1 MGDVACVMH
10 PFSYTSGTS
19 DEPHQM
25 NPLHALG
32 ESVSFG
38 RFMTDSSL
46 SWEKWSAF
54 TQNRHVEEAERYAQ
68 PGSVAEKKAFFEA
81 HYKRIA
87 AAKKAAA
94 LLEQENAAKNA
105 DETELGSGGCIDAP
119 SDAEKS
125 GLELQEQILI
135 KIKSGKENLMVSAE
149 EDESNSN
156 ANYAIPDELGL
167 GMEMDTEAKV
177 LGEIAMNIGSEDPP
191 ENFEDKNKVSRLESN
206 LLKDAV
212 QMDRKKRPV
221 LSTLKSSVFRKVTST
236 PAKSMPPLA
245 PRKENS
251 YTPATIRS
259 TMESTDKKR
268 TTPKS
273 LRRFINFTPTRRPEK
288 LPTPAA
294 RKTESSAPD
303 TNFYKANKDCAT
315 PSKTPASVSGM
326 LKHPLVTPYT
336 ESKRDKE
343 LLDPLAP
350 GSKTSGPKW
359 HLLSSV
365 CSKSLSACRKKL
377 QSSTLSTPFTLRTE
391 ERAARRKQ
399 KLEDRFNEK
408 EAQNVQRQ
416 AKLKEKAETEV
427 GKFGP
432 SLCFRARPLPEF
444 YKERETSKKQT
455 KKAPEMHP
463 QTSKQAGK
471 KASSNSI
478 QGTNPFA
485 KSSNN
490 SLRNFLKKNTQE

>member
-1 MGDVACVMH
+1 MGDAACVMH
-10 PFSYTSGTS
+10 PFSYTSGIS
-19 DEPHQM
+19 DETHQE

-46 SWEKWSAF
+46 SWEKWSTF

-94 LLEQENAAKNA
+94 LLEEENAANNTA
-105 DETELGSGGCIDAP
+105 EQEFGCIDTNP
-119 SDAEKS
+119 DTGKCS
-125 GLELQEQILI
+125 LESQEQLLI
-135 KIKSGKENLMVSAE
+135 KNDSEKENFMVSAN
-149 EDESNSN
+149 EDDSNSN
-156 ANYAIPDELGL
+156 ANSAIPDELGL
-167 GMEMDTEAKV
+167 EKVAVMDMDTKV
-177 LGEIAMNIGSEDPP
+177 LGEIAMNIGSIDPP
-191 ENFEDKNKVSRLESN
+191 ENHEDKNMVSRLDNS
-206 LLKDAV
+206 LLKDVV
-212 QMDRKKRPV
+212 QMERKKRPV

-236 PAKSMPPLA
+236 PAKSMPPLH

-259 TMESTDKKR
+259 TMEPIDKKR
-268 TTPKS
+268 STPKS

-288 LPTPAA
+288 LSTTAA
-294 RKTESSAPD
+294 RKIESSEAD
-303 TNFYKANKDCAT
+303 INIYKANKDC
-315 PSKTPASVSGM
+315 PTPAPMSGM
-326 LKHPLVTPYT
+326 PKHALVTPLT
-336 ESKRDKE
+336 KDKRYKE
-343 LLDPLAP
+343 LLDPLAS
-350 GSKTSGPKW
+350 GSKTTGPKW

-377 QSSTLSTPFTLRTE
+377 QSSTLSSPFTLRTE

-416 AKLKEKAETEV
+416 AKLKEKAEIEV

-432 SLCFRARPLPEF
+432 SLCFRARPLPDF
-444 YKERETSKKQT
+444 YRERETSKKKQT
-455 KKAPEMHP
+455 MKTPEMHP
-463 QTSKQAGK
+463 QPPRQVGK
-471 KASSNSI
+471 KANFNSI
-478 QGTNPFA
+478 QGTNPFT
-485 KSSNN
+485 KSSSN
-490 SLRNFLKKNTQE
+490 SLRNFLKKNTQA